1 MPTRTYVNTYICI
14 HAHIPTRMHALQ
26 VCATYTTRGI
36 ERIGLKLDINSAHW
50 NRSLWLR
57 DILSNGGIRRE
68 TATSEMLLSKA
79 YLIPHRALFFTFR
92 HGFSLLHTK
101 SEARSLL
108 PAFAPPP
115 IPRALKGSQLPQ
127 FAALDVNT
135 YAKLL
140 DSCTRLK
147 LLAEGK
153 ETHRQ
158 IFMHSS
164 CARNSVLLEKIVQMY
179 ISCGET
185 EAARLVFDDVPQPSV
200 FLWNAMIRAYA
211 WNGPFDRA
219 IDLYER
225 MMDSGVEP
233 NKFTFPFVL
242 KACSGLEAL
251 EDGIKIHDEVKRA
264 GLESDLYISTAL
276 IDMYMKCGC
285 LEDADEV
292 FCRMP
297 NRDVVAWNAMVAGC
311 TLHGMYEETVRFVL
325 EMQRIRTRPNPSTL
339 VALLPVVGQVKAL
352 GQGKSIHAFCTRR
365 CFDEGDVLVNTALLD
380 MYAKSECLVYA
391 RRIFDH
397 MRIRN
402 EVTWSA
408 IIAGYVL
415 CGRMVDAL
423 RVFGQMI
430 SEGPSIVGPTSLAS
444 ILRAC
449 ASLGDFDRGRMVHSY
464 LVKSGLLMDIT
475 VANSLLSMYA
485 KVGTISDAMSFFDE
499 MDTKDTVS
507 YSAIISGYIQN
518 GNAEEALDVFRE
530 MVSSSMEVDAATM
543 VGVIPACS
551 HLAALQHGKCN
562 HAYITSHGLASDSSI
577 CNALIDMYAKCG
589 KIDIARKVFDTMPKQ
604 DTVSWN
610 TIIAGYGIHG
620 LGDEAI
626 SLFLRMEPAGL
637 VPDDITFI
645 CLLSACSHSGLI
657 AQGKHWFYAM
667 TEIYNIVPRMGHYI
681 CMVDLLG
688 RGGLLDEAYDFIKKM
703 PFEADVRVWVALL
716 GACRVHK
723 NIELGEEVSRMI
735 QKLGPEGTGS
745 FVALSNLYSAT
756 GRFNEAAQVR
766 IMQKEKGFTKSP
778 GCSWFEIG
786 GVVHA
791 FIGGD
796 QSHPQSSSI
805 YQKLE
810 ELLVEIRK
818 LGYLADTSYAL
829 HDVEEEE
836 KEHALVYHSEK
847 LAIAFGLLR
856 LRHGQPIFITKNLR
870 VCGDCHNAIKYI
882 TLAAKRDITVR
893 DANRFHHFKD
903 GMCSCGDFW

>member
-1 MPTRTYVNTYICI
+1 
-14 HAHIPTRMHALQ
+14 
-26 VCATYTTRGI
+26 
-36 ERIGLKLDINSAHW
+36 
-50 NRSLWLR
+50 
-57 DILSNGGIRRE
+57 
-68 TATSEMLLSKA
+68 MLLSKA
-79 YLIPHRALFFTFR
+79 FLMQHRALFYTFR
-92 HGFSLLHTK
+92 HGFSLLHAK

-108 PAFAPPP
+108 PASAPPP
-115 IPRALKGSQLPQ
+115 ISRALKGSQLPQ
-127 FAALDVNT
+127 FGALDVNT
-135 YAKLL
+135 YAKHL

-153 ETHRQ
+153 EIHRQ
-158 IFMHSS
+158 IFLQSS
-164 CARNSVLLEKIVQMY
+164 CGRNSVMIEKIVLMY

-185 EAARLVFDDVPQPSV
+185 ESARLVFDDVPQPSV
-200 FLWNAMIRAYA
+200 FLWNAMIRDYA

-285 LEDADEV
+285 LEVADEV

-325 EMQRIRTRPNPSTL
+325 EMQRMRTRPNTSTL
-339 VALLPVVGQVKAL
+339 VALLPVVGQAKAL
-352 GQGKSIHAFCTRR
+352 GQGKSIHAFRTRR
-365 CFDEGDVLVNTALLD
+365 YFDEGDVLVNTALLD
-380 MYAKSECLVYA
+380 MYAKSGCLVYA
-391 RRIFDH
+391 RRMFDN
-397 MRIRN
+397 MSIRN

-408 IIAGYVL
+408 LIAGYVL
-415 CGRMVDAL
+415 CDRMVDAL
-423 RVFGQMI
+423 RVFGQMM
-430 SEGPSIVGPTSLAS
+430 SEGPSIVGPSSLAS

-449 ASLGDFDRGRMVHSY
+449 ANLGDFDRGRLVHSY

-485 KVGTISDAMSFFDE
+485 KVGTITDAMSFFDE
-499 MDTKDTVS
+499 MDTKDTIS
-507 YSAIISGYIQN
+507 YSAIISGCIQN

-551 HLAALQHGKCN
+551 YLAALHHGKCN
-562 HAYITSHGLASDSSI
+562 HAYITTHGLASDSSV

-589 KIDIARKVFDTMPKQ
+589 KIDIARKVFDTMPNQ
-604 DTVSWN
+604 NTVSWN
-610 TIIAGYGIHG
+610 AIIAGYGIHG

-667 TEIYNIVPRMGHYI
+667 TEIYNIVPRMEHYI

-703 PFEADVRVWVALL
+703 PFEADARVWGALL

-756 GRFNEAAQVR
+756 GRFNEAAKVR

>member
-1 MPTRTYVNTYICI
+1 MSFLLGVSKSRKRT
-14 HAHIPTRMHALQ
+14 
-26 VCATYTTRGI
+26 
-36 ERIGLKLDINSAHW
+36 
-50 NRSLWLR
+50 
-57 DILSNGGIRRE
+57 LS
-68 TATSEMLLSKA
+68 
-79 YLIPHRALFFTFR
+79 
-92 HGFSLLHTK
+92 
-101 SEARSLL
+101 
-108 PAFAPPP
+108 
-115 IPRALKGSQLPQ
+115 
-127 FAALDVNT
+127 
-135 YAKLL
+135 
-140 DSCTRLK
+140 
-147 LLAEGK
+147 
-153 ETHRQ
+153 
-158 IFMHSS
+158 
-164 CARNSVLLEKIVQMY
+164 
-179 ISCGET
+179 
-185 EAARLVFDDVPQPSV
+185 ARLVFDDVPQPSV

-219 IDLYER
+219 ID
-225 MMDSGVEP
+225 
-233 NKFTFPFVL
+233 
-242 KACSGLEAL
+242 
-251 EDGIKIHDEVKRA
+251 
-264 GLESDLYISTAL
+264 
-276 IDMYMKCGC
+276 
-285 LEDADEV
+285 EV

-311 TLHGMYEETVRFVL
+311 TLHGMYEEMV
-325 EMQRIRTRPNPSTL
+325 
-339 VALLPVVGQVKAL
+339 
-352 GQGKSIHAFCTRR
+352 R

-415 CGRMVDAL
+415 
-423 RVFGQMI
+423 F
-430 SEGPSIVGPTSLAS
+430 
-444 ILRAC
+444 
-449 ASLGDFDRGRMVHSY
+449 
-464 LVKSGLLMDIT
+464 
-475 VANSLLSMYA
+475 
-485 KVGTISDAMSFFDE
+485 GTISDAISFFDE

-507 YSAIISGYIQN
+507 YSAIISGCIQN

-530 MVSSSMEVDAATM
+530 MVSSSME
-543 VGVIPACS
+543 
-551 HLAALQHGKCN
+551 
-562 HAYITSHGLASDSSI
+562 
-577 CNALIDMYAKCG
+577 
-589 KIDIARKVFDTMPKQ
+589 Q

-645 CLLSACSHSGLI
+645 CLLSACS
-657 AQGKHWFYAM
+657 
-667 TEIYNIVPRMGHYI
+667 
-681 CMVDLLG
+681 
-688 RGGLLDEAYDFIKKM
+688 LLDEAYDFIKKM

-796 QSHPQSSSI
+796 QSHPQSS
-805 YQKLE
+805 K
-810 ELLVEIRK
+810 
-818 LGYLADTSYAL
+818 
-829 HDVEEEE
+829 EE